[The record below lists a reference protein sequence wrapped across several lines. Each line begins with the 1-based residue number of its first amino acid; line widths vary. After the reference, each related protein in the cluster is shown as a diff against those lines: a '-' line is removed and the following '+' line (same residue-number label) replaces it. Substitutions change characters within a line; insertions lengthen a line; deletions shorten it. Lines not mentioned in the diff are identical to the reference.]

1 MRYSGDVYR
10 PPSEANSL
18 IVQVTY
24 GCSHNRCAFC
34 NMYKAKHFTIRPIE
48 EVFEDLAWARAH
60 YRFIGRIFL
69 ADGDAL
75 ILPMEHLQRIL
86 EFIRV
91 HIPECERVAVYGSPR
106 SIQLKTP
113 AQLAQLKAEGLGI
126 VYMGLES
133 GSDALLKRYNKGET
147 AAEIVEGGRK
157 VRDAGLA
164 LSVTAIN
171 GMGGVELWQPHAL
184 DTAAA
189 LSAMKGTPLAKWVRE
204 GTLTQLNPLQLAAE
218 TRLLLEH
225 IDSEGSVFRSN
236 HASNYLVL
244 RGTLNRDKPALIRQI
259 DAALAGKQPFRKY
272 VELGF

>member
-60 YRFIGRIFL
+60 YRFIQRIFL

-86 EFIRV
+86 AFIRV

-106 SIQLKTP
+106 SIQRKT
-113 AQLAQLKAEGLGI
+113 
-126 VYMGLES
+126 
-133 GSDALLKRYNKGET
+133 
-147 AAEIVEGGRK
+147 
-157 VRDAGLA
+157 
-164 LSVTAIN
+164 
-171 GMGGVELWQPHAL
+171 
-184 DTAAA
+184 
-189 LSAMKGTPLAKWVRE
+189 
-204 GTLTQLNPLQLAAE
+204 
-218 TRLLLEH
+218 
-225 IDSEGSVFRSN
+225 
-236 HASNYLVL
+236 
-244 RGTLNRDKPALIRQI
+244 PALIRQI

>member
-60 YRFIGRIFL
+60 YRFIQRIFL

-106 SIQLKTP
+106 SIQRKTP
-113 AQLAQLKAEGLGI
+113 AQLAQLRAE
-126 VYMGLES
+126 
-133 GSDALLKRYNKGET
+133 GET
-147 AAEIVEGGRK
+147 AAEIVEGGLK

-171 GMGGVELWQPHAL
+171 GMGGVELWQPHAI
-184 DTAAA
+184 DTAKA
-189 LSAMKGTPLAKWVRE
+189 LSAMKPEYIGLLTLRVYQGTPLAKWVQE
-204 GTLTQLNPLQLAAE
+204 GTLTQLDPLQLAAE